1 MRILTVCAS
10 TNVFGAEIITLK
22 LLEGFSRA
30 GHEQLAVT
38 SIWTDGEFNR
48 RLSALGISEVRLPF
62 GALSKRLALQP
73 MWWTANVVGRLPWL
87 WLGWR
92 RVVRK
97 FQPDVVIFTSW
108 RLALPV
114 AFSVTHL
121 PAFLVEHSNL
131 EPTKTRLVMYK
142 FLARKLT
149 GFVAVSNFTGR
160 HLLQLGIAQE
170 QIHVIRNG
178 VFSDFDRGRMRCAV
192 ESRVAHAGPPRI
204 GIVGQVRS
212 SKGHDVLLEACR
224 LLLARNVPVD
234 IRVFG
239 TGDPKYIASLNQ
251 KVARYGLSKYWTWMG
266 YQADSSKI
274 YSGLDICVMPSF
286 NESFGMV
293 AVEASGNE
301 LPIIASNCGGL
312 PEIIEDGVTGLLV
325 EPGDPNEL
333 AGKICWLLDNPEAAR
348 RFGIEG
354 RKKVLREFTQEQM
367 VAGYETL
374 FRRSLD
380 RS

>member
-1 MRILTVCAS
+1 
-10 TNVFGAEIITLK
+10 
-22 LLEGFSRA
+22 
-30 GHEQLAVT
+30 VT
-38 SIWTDGEFNR
+38 STWTDGEFNR
-48 RLSALGISEVRLPF
+48 RLAALGISEVRLPF

-92 RVVRK
+92 HVLHE
-97 FQPDVVIFTSW
+97 FQPDIVIFTSW
-108 RLALPV
+108 RMALPV
-114 AFSVTHL
+114 AFSLTHL

-178 VFSDFDRGRMRCAV
+178 VFSDSHRRTIDRAI
-192 ESRVAHAGPPRI
+192 ESRGTHTGSPRI
-204 GIVGQVRS
+204 GIIGQIRP
-212 SKGHDVLLEACR
+212 SKGHDILVEACR
-224 LLLARNVPVD
+224 LLSARSIPVD

-239 TGDPKYIASLNQ
+239 TGDLKYIASLNQ
-251 KVARYGLSKYWTWMG
+251 KIARYGLSKYWTWMG
-266 YQADSSKI
+266 YQVNSSKI

-293 AVEASGNE
+293 AVEASANE

-333 AGKICWLLDNPEAAR
+333 ADKICWLLDNPEAAR
-348 RFGIEG
+348 RLGVEG
-354 RKKVLREFTQEQM
+354 RKKALREFTQEQM
-367 VAGYETL
+367 IAGYETL
-374 FRRSLD
+374 FRKSLRRS
-380 RS
+380 